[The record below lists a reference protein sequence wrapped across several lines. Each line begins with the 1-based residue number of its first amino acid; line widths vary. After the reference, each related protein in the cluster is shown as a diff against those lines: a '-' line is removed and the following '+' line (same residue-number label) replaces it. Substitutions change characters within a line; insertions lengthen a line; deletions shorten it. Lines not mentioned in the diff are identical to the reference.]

1 MKNRWQPAW
10 QRWQQQRPRLHRDGF
25 SLPATVLLRALQKE
39 LDGEQYQVKAL
50 LLAPDACLLRLN
62 ISQPTASMLDIH
74 FRITPLCANSH
85 TLHVP
90 YHLHGRCHDASLLRR
105 SLGKLL
111 WLAIH
116 HGQNSQL
123 LQTLAADLDFIDI
136 YPDHLL
142 VHLDRIP
149 LLQRSLLHPAITP
162 LFSLKQITTP
172 PGYLRLQFGTI
183 QQG

>member
-1 MKNRWQPAW
+1 M
-10 QRWQQQRPRLHRDGF
+10 H
-25 SLPATVLLRALQKE
+25 ALQRE

-62 ISQPTASMLDIH
+62 ISQPAASMLDIH
-74 FRITPLCANSH
+74 FRITPLCANHH
-85 TLHVP
+85 TLHIP

-136 YPDHLL
+136 HPGHLV

-149 LLQRSLLHPAITP
+149 LLQRSLLHPAIMP
-162 LFSLKQITTP
+162 LIRIKQVTTP
-172 PGYLRLQFGTI
+172 TGYLRLQFERA